1 MEPHKH
7 HQQQPHCFNRP
18 KYREGNRPRAVKVY
32 TIAQESRYLLVQG
45 VPALGAAQELVQL
58 FALYGAV
65 QEYHAMDEYPA
76 EPFTDVYLIKYGD
89 VHSARV
95 AKRRLDERS
104 FFGGVL
110 HVCYAPEFESVEEA
124 RSKLQAR
131 RRYVERIARMP
142 GPVLPDDKHGDTGK
156 PTSRSPPHHEPKRGR
171 REPHNEDE
179 QASGD
184 QEPSFPTYSF
194 PMIPPPPQ
202 HLPPAARMPPSWRRS
217 EDTEGYRE
225 SREHS
230 DSRQRATLAG
240 HTESRGPLNHEVSR
254 QKNEAVAR
262 FVPRS
267 ALLEARNQLRLE
279 GGMGGRTSHQDV
291 NEPLVG
297 PMLGPMLPPEIPKD
311 VDLGDASLNASA
323 ELIRDRIR
331 QVTDAAPSNVSSAHQ
346 GPITQAKARRRI

>member
-142 GPVLPDDKHGDTGK
+142 GPVLPDDKHDDTGK

-217 EDTEGYRE
+217 EDMEGYRE

-240 HTESRGPLNHEVSR
+240 HTESRGPLNHEGSR
-254 QKNEAVAR
+254 RKNEAVAR

-297 PMLGPMLPPEIPKD
+297 PMLPPEIPKD

-323 ELIRDRIR
+323 ELIRNRIR